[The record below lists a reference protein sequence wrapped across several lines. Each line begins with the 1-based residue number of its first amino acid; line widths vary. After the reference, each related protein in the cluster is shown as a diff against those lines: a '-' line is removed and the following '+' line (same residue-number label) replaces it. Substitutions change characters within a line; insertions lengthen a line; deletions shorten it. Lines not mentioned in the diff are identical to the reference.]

1 MPVERPIGP
10 YEHRPAACLD
20 HDPRAAEVTRRVGEL
35 VAGRLPGVA
44 VEHVGSTS
52 VPGCPGKGVV
62 DLMVLYPPGELA
74 RTRDALD
81 AMGFQRQGGP
91 DPWPE
96 DRPMRVGSLDHDGDR
111 FLLHAHVVAADAPEV
126 AELRAFRDRLR
137 ADPDLVARYAEHK
150 RVILASG
157 VTDTRD
163 YCLRKGE
170 FVTEVLRPPSQ
181 SRVNLREKFASFG
194 DHWSPRIVA
203 ELNGQHV
210 KLVKLLGEFV
220 WHRHEREDEL
230 FLVVKGRFRME
241 FRDRHEWVGEG
252 EFLVVPRGV
261 EHRPVAEEEAHVLLF
276 EPATTLNTG
285 DVRDERTVD
294 VPERI

>member
-1 MPVERPIGP
+1 MRVERPVGT
-10 YEHRPAACLD
+10 YQHRPAACRD
-20 HDPRAAEVTRRVGEL
+20 HDPRTAEVARRVGEL

-44 VEHVGSTS
+44 VEHVGSTA

-62 DLMVLYPPGELA
+62 DLMVVYPPGELA
-74 RTRDALD
+74 KARDSLDAL
-81 AMGFQRQGGP
+81 GFQRQGGP

-96 DRPMRVGSLDHDGDR
+96 DRPMRVGSFDYDGTL
-111 FLLHAHVVAADAPEV
+111 FLLHAHVLAADAPEV

-137 ADPDLVARYAEHK
+137 ADPDLVARYAAHK
-150 RVILASG
+150 RAILASG
-157 VTDTRD
+157 VTDPLG
-163 YCLRKGE
+163 YCLRKGG
-170 FVTEVLRPPSQ
+170 FFSEVLRSPSTD
-181 SRVNLREKFASFG
+181 RVNLREKFDLFR
-194 DHWSPRIVA
+194 DHWSPRVVG

-220 WHRHEREDEL
+220 WHRHEHEDEL

-261 EHRPVAEEEAHVLLF
+261 VHRPVAEEEAHVLLF
-276 EPATTLNTG
+276 EPAGTLNTG
-285 DVRDERTVD
+285 DVLDARTVD
-294 VPERI
+294 APERI